1 MKFPDPQ
8 RSAYYIVAP
17 RYTRMSAGIK
27 CLHLLCHMLNLR
39 GERAFFSPTPLADG
53 IDTHPDL
60 LTPLLTEEIVDY
72 HFQNGVR
79 PIVIYP
85 EVVSGNPFDAET
97 VVRYV
102 LNFPGFLGG
111 DASFPPETIVFGYTS
126 ILAEFCGA
134 PDNVLFLPHVDTR
147 IFNAAGTGARTG
159 TCYTAI
165 KYKYVHGGEIFG
177 VPAGSTEITR
187 DQPNSQTVED
197 LARLFRRSDF
207 FYCFENTSLCLEAM
221 LCGCPTILMPNPFF
235 QVSLAEKEL
244 GRNGVAWGDTPEQVA
259 HAKRTVHLVAE
270 EYRQAEA
277 AFERQLTHFIE
288 VTQAATAGRSYRR
301 KVRRP
306 LLPFETGEGF
316 NEERA
321 RQGRAVACHP
331 FRLAGTQ
338 LLSMGRMLLDRSADL
353 RLLRSSRL
361 FDPKWYL
368 EQYPDIARMKVDPV
382 RHYLLHGAGEGR
394 DPGPFFSTS
403 DYYALHRDLRRE
415 GQNPLVHYLRSGKH
429 DDGPPREPVA
439 KTKEHKRK
447 GE

>member
-1 MKFPDPQ
+1 MKFPDPK
-8 RSAYYIVAP
+8 RSPYYIVAP

-53 IDTHPDL
+53 IGTHPDL

-72 HFQNGVR
+72 HFEHGAR

-111 DASFPPETIVFGYTS
+111 DTSFPPETIVFGYTS

-147 IFNAAGTGARTG
+147 IFSAADTGARAG

-165 KYKYVHGGEIFG
+165 KYKYVHGGEVFG
-177 VPAGSTEITR
+177 IPPDCIEITR
-187 DQPNSQTVED
+187 DQPDSHTIEE
-197 LARLFRRSDF
+197 LAALFRKSEV
-207 FYCFENTSLCLEAM
+207 FYCFENTSLSLEAT

-235 QVSLAEKEL
+235 EVALADKEI
-244 GRNGVAWGDTPEQVA
+244 GRNGVAWGDTPEQLA
-259 HAKRTVHLVAE
+259 HAKATVHLVAE
-270 EYRQAEA
+270 EYRQAEV
-277 AFERQLTHFIE
+277 AFERQLSHFID
-288 VTQAATAGRSYRR
+288 VTQAATAGRSYSR

-316 NEERA
+316 KEERA
-321 RQGRAVACHP
+321 RQGRAMARHP
-331 FRLAGTQ
+331 FRLAGAQ
-338 LLSMGRMLLDRSADL
+338 LLSMGRMLLDRSAEL
-353 RLLRSSRL
+353 KLLRSSRL
-361 FDPKWYL
+361 FDARWYL
-368 EQYPDIARMKVDPV
+368 EHYPDIARMKVDPV
-382 RHYLLHGAGEGR
+382 RHYLLHGADEDR
-394 DPGPFFSTS
+394 DPGPFFSTR
-403 DYYALHRDLRRE
+403 DYYALHRDLKQK
-415 GQNPLVHYLRSGKH
+415 GVNPLVHYLRSGQF
-429 DDGPPREPVA
+429 DDGPALGPDPSKAE
-439 KTKEHKRK
+439 
-447 GE
+447 GEGLSE